1 MDHCL
6 ANTPKYFYKLSKAI
20 LQYIQE
26 VLTGSHLLDL
36 MTYVRLKI
44 HHIREGNNTCEEI
57 SLFLRIPSVL
67 INSNIFFKMI

>member
-26 VLTGSHLLDL
+26 VLTGAQDFFCVMAHCLANIPKCFYKLSKAILQYIQEVLTGSHLLDL
-36 MTYVRLKI
+36 MT
-44 HHIREGNNTCEEI
+44 
-57 SLFLRIPSVL
+57 
-67 INSNIFFKMI
+67 